1 MREIGQIAFNLILWT
16 ILAIMIM
23 LSMPLI
29 ASI

>member
-1 MREIGQIAFNLILWT
+1 MREIGQIAFNLILWAV
-16 ILAIMIM
+16 LAIMIM